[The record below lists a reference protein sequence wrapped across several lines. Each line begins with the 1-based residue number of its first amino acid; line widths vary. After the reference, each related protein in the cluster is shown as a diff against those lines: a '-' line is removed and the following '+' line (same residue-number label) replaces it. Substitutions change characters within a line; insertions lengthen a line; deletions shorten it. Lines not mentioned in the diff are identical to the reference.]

1 MGATVSDKDA
11 CRRWTIAISQLKS
24 RAAKARR
31 GGPHDTAELVDQSLT
46 LCDAVVRDLAGA
58 GLQLDESR
66 LKLDSQISLWTHL
79 FDEMPTACVETDASG
94 VILGGNPAAAV
105 LFNTSVKHLT
115 ARLLMH
121 FAEDRD
127 QFGQLLRG
135 LSADGARHRCALVI
149 RPRERAP
156 VHMEATVVV
165 RCPGDLSSW
174 LWFFTPLDQHEHATR
189 RHPRA
194 PVETIQETAGLPT

>member
-1 MGATVSDKDA
+1 VSDKDA

-24 RAAKARR
+24 RAAKGRR
-31 GGPHDTAELVDQSLT
+31 NGFAQDTAELIDQSLS
-46 LCDAVVRDLAGA
+46 LCDAIVRDLAGA
-58 GLQLDESR
+58 GLQLDDSR
-66 LKLDSQISLWTHL
+66 VKLDSQITLWTHL

-94 VILGGNPAAAV
+94 VILGANPAAAV
-105 LFNTSVKHLT
+105 LFNTSVKHLS

-135 LSADGARHRCALVI
+135 LSTESVRHRCALII

-156 VHMEATVVV
+156 VHMDATVVV
-165 RCPGDLSSW
+165 RSPGDGSSW
-174 LWFFTPLDQHEHATR
+174 LWFFTPLEHHETGTR
-189 RHPRA
+189 RHSRA
-194 PVETIQETAGLPT
+194 SVQASAETVALPT

>member
-1 MGATVSDKDA
+1 MSDKDA

-31 GGPHDTAELVDQSLT
+31 SGVTPDAGDLVDQSLT
-46 LCDAVVRDLAGA
+46 LCDAIVRDLAGA
-58 GLQLDESR
+58 EMQLDETR
-66 LKLDSQISLWTHL
+66 MKLDAQIELWTHL
-79 FDEMPTACVETDASG
+79 FDGMPTACVETDATG
-94 VILGGNPAAAV
+94 VILGANPAAAV

-127 QFGQLLRG
+127 QCGQLLRG
-135 LSADGARHRCALVI
+135 LSADNVRHRCALII
-149 RPRERAP
+149 RPRERAQ

-165 RCPGDLSSW
+165 RSPGDLSSW
-174 LWFFTPLDQHEHATR
+174 LWFFRPIEQHDPATR
-189 RHPRA
+189 RHSRTA
-194 PVETIQETAGLPT
+194 VEATRESAGLAT

>member
-1 MGATVSDKDA
+1 VSDKDA

-24 RAAKARR
+24 RAGKARR
-31 GGPHDTAELVDQSLT
+31 SGVTPDGGDLVDQSLT
-46 LCDAVVRDLAGA
+46 LCDAIVRDLAGA
-58 GLQLDESR
+58 GMQLDETR
-66 LKLDSQISLWTHL
+66 MKLDAQIGLWTHL
-79 FDEMPTACVETDASG
+79 FDAMPTACVETDASG
-94 VILGGNPAAAV
+94 VILGANPAAAV
-105 LFNTSVKHLT
+105 VLNTSVKHLG

-135 LSADGARHRCALVI
+135 LSADNVRHRCALII

-165 RCPGDLSSW
+165 RSPGDVSSW
-174 LWFFTPLDQHEHATR
+174 LWFFKPIEQHDPATR
-189 RHPRA
+189 RHRTPG
-194 PVETIQETAGLPT
+194 PVEVTRESAGLPT